1 MIVLYKNLTDREY
14 QRFKIQAAL
23 HGEELDENE
32 DKLFEEPK
40 RKPKPSSFA
49 FGEPESYEHMTEE
62 QKQKL
67 TDKMMGAHQ
76 VWKGQSTLR

>member
-23 HGEELDENE
+23 HGAKLDEE
-32 DKLFEEPK
+32 KLPTNSELK
-40 RKPKPSSFA
+40 SKPSSFA